1 MPFLLGDPAQKLDTG
16 FAKNVVENH
25 CGSFKD
31 GTFESVP
38 DKGTDWKQLR
48 LEEILESS
56 ETE

>member
-16 FAKNVVENH
+16 FAQNVVENH

-38 DKGTDWKQLR
+38 DKGT
-48 LEEILESS
+48 E
-56 ETE
+56 